1 MPISATDE
9 RIAFGAE
16 APAVKNPAGA
26 SLVSKFLKLLCSVSF
41 GVVLLILLGLASFFG
56 MIIMQQNVD
65 GFDNYFAALTPAQR
79 LLYSNLGL
87 FDIYHTWYY
96 NGLLALLSINIILS
110 SIDRF
115 PKVWKYVTKPNVTVP
130 VRWLQSQKQTAET
143 TLDGSKEMAAERIAD
158 AFREAGWRRT
168 ATAEKGGKLF
178 VMGESGLW
186 NRFAFL
192 AVHVGLLV
200 VFLGGFLTSQIGS
213 NGILP
218 LAPGETSDLIYETVV
233 NLDTTRQITM
243 QLPFQVSCTDIQQKL
258 IKKEE
263 SLSAGNT
270 IDWITK
276 FTITDETG
284 THEGFVQMNRPYDY
298 RGYRFFQSS
307 YTPIGRA
314 RSITIRANQ
323 SNGGTT
329 ELTIPRDGTETLPD
343 GTKVRFMEF
352 RGNFRIGAEDPNEDT
367 SNYPN
372 PGAVLQITQPGVGA
386 TPQTAYAF
394 GPQMADIPAAS
405 KPVGGYTFQL
415 ADFEKVSQQH
425 ILSVQRDP
433 GSTVV
438 YVGFILLCITLVG
451 VFFFSHRRVWAVI
464 EDTGKGGL
472 HILFA
477 GNTNR
482 NQTGFSEKFNAFTAR
497 FIGRK

>member
-9 RIAFGAE
+9 GIAFGAT

-26 SLVSKFLKLLCSVSF
+26 SIVSRFLKQLCSVSF
-41 GVVLLILLGLASFFG
+41 GVLLLILLGLASFLG
-56 MIIMQQNVD
+56 MIVMQQNVD
-65 GFDNYFAALTPAQR
+65 GFENYFAALTPAQR
-79 LLYSNLGL
+79 LLYSKLDL
-87 FDIYHTWYY
+87 FDIYHSWYY

-115 PKVWKYVTKPNVTVP
+115 PKVWKYVTKPNITVP
-130 VRWLQSQKQTAET
+130 VRWLQGQNQSAAVSLEGRS
-143 TLDGSKEMAAERIAD
+143 DIAAERIAN
-158 AFREAGWRRT
+158 AFREAGWRKT
-168 ATAEKGGKLF
+168 AIAEKGGRIF
-178 VMGESGLW
+178 VLAESGIW

-213 NGILP
+213 NGVLP
-218 LAPGETSDLIYETVV
+218 LTPGQTSDLIYETVV
-233 NLDTTRQITM
+233 NLDTTNQLTK
-243 QLPFQVSCTDIQQKL
+243 QLPFQVACTDIQQKL
-258 IKKEE
+258 IRKED

-270 IDWITK
+270 IDWLTR

-284 THEGFVQMNRPYDY
+284 THEGYVQMNNPYDY

-307 YTPIGRA
+307 FTPIGRA
-314 RSITIRANQ
+314 RNITIRANQ
-323 SNGGTT
+323 TNGGTA
-329 ELTIPRDGTETLPD
+329 ELTIPREGTETLPD

-352 RGNFRIGAEDPNEDT
+352 RGNFRIGPEDPNEDT
-367 SNYPN
+367 STYPN
-372 PGAVLQITQPGVGA
+372 PGVVLQITQPGA
-386 TPQTAYAF
+386 SPQTAYAF

-415 ADFEKVSQQH
+415 TDFEKVSEQH

-438 YVGFILLCITLVG
+438 YIGFILLCITLVG
-451 VFFFSHRRVWAVI
+451 VFFFSHQRVWAVI
-464 EDTGKGGL
+464 EDTGEGGIN
-472 HILFA
+472 ILFA

-482 NQTGFSEKFNAFTAR
+482 NQTGFSEKFDAFTAR